1 MNGSERLVI
10 HTDGAARGNPGPAGA
25 GAVLRRASGEL
36 VEEASRYLGRATNNV
51 AEYGALILALERAR
65 EHGAREIEIRA
76 DSELL
81 VRQMSGEY
89 KIKNEAL
96 KELAARAHEIARS
109 FKRVAYVHVRREYN
123 RDADRLANRAI
134 DEAGSA

>member
-1 MNGSERLVI
+1 MSGGDRFVI

-25 GAVLRRASGEL
+25 GAVLRRSGGEL
-36 VEEASRYLGRATNNV
+36 VEEACRFLGHATNNV
-51 AEYGALILALERAR
+51 AEYSALILGLERAR
-65 EHGAREIEIRA
+65 EHGACQVEIRA

-89 KIKNEAL
+89 KIKNAAL
-96 KELAARAHEIARS
+96 KELAARAHEIAQS
-109 FKRVAYVHVRREYN
+109 FTRVAYVHVRREQN

-134 DEAGSA
+134 DEADTV

>member
-1 MNGSERLVI
+1 VNGSERLVI

-109 FKRVAYVHVRREYN
+109 FERVAYVHVRREYN

>member
-1 MNGSERLVI
+1 MSGRDRLVI

-36 VEEASRYLGRATNNV
+36 VEEASRYLGHATNNV

-65 EHGAREIEIRA
+65 EHGARDVEIRA

-89 KIKNEAL
+89 KIRNEAL
-96 KELAARAHEIARS
+96 RELVTRAREISRS
-109 FKRVAYVHVRREYN
+109 FARVAYVHVRREQN